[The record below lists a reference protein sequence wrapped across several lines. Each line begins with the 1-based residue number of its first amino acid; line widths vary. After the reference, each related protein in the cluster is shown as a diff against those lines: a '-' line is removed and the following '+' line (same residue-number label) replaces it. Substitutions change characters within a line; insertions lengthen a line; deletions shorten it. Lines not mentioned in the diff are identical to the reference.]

1 MPLLGRS
8 TAHWIIQS
16 GPEAH
21 SRRSR
26 ACFIKICALGL
37 DAAPGSMPSSC
48 VPVLFCEPGLRES
61 TVQIRNAF
69 PAATPNAA
77 TASFAQP
84 ACNGRRAVA
93 VPAGRLRPVR
103 CAAACAA
110 PRIEICSSRNTC
122 LNPEYLQDCGNG
134 TICSK
139 GSACKQPTGGVFAAG
154 ERRANSR
161 IAADR
166 ARATADWQVAPLV
179 VV

>member
-8 TAHWIIQS
+8 TANWIIRS

-26 ACFIKICALGL
+26 ACSV
-37 DAAPGSMPSSC
+37 DSAPLGSMLHRAACPRHACPCCSVSRASARAR
-48 VPVLFCEPGLRES
+48 FKS
-61 TVQIRNAF
+61 ANAF

-84 ACNGRRAVA
+84 ACNARRAVA

-110 PRIEICSSRNTC
+110 PRIESAQVATPASIPNISRIAATARSAPRGRRASNQQAACT
-122 LNPEYLQDCGNG
+122 QQ
-134 TICSK
+134 
-139 GSACKQPTGGVFAAG
+139 GSAG
-154 ERRANSR
+154 ANSR
-161 IAADR
+161 IPADR
-166 ARATADWQVAPLV
+166 ARTTADWQVAPRV

>member
-8 TAHWIIQS
+8 TAHWIIRS

-26 ACFIKICALGL
+26 ACLV
-37 DAAPGSMPSSC
+37 DSAPLGSMLHRAACPRHACPYCSVSRASARAR
-48 VPVLFCEPGLRES
+48 FKS
-61 TVQIRNAF
+61 ANAF

-84 ACNGRRAVA
+84 AGNARRAVA

-103 CAAACAA
+103 YAAACAA
-110 PRIEICSSRNTC
+110 PRIEFCSSRNTC
-122 LNPEYLQDCGNG
+122 LNPEYFQDCGNG

-139 GSACKQPTGGVFAAG
+139 GAACKQPTGGVYAAG
-154 ERRANSR
+154 ERRRQQPNCRRSG
-161 IAADR
+161 AD
-166 ARATADWQVAPLV
+166 DS
-179 VV
+179 